1 MVIGMDHV
9 VETMEPM
16 SPVKKKGISGS
27 TLKMIAIITMF
38 IDHVGAVILERM
50 LMQRMEGVAIVGPR
64 FIMENAT
71 LYIADMVLRLIG
83 RLGFP
88 IFCFLLIEGFQHT
101 RNVTKYAVRLL
112 LFAIIS
118 ELPFDLGFC
127 GKPLHWGYQ
136 NVFFTLFIGLLVMIA
151 LDYVYKKLENQ
162 KVVRI
167 IVYVMVI
174 AIGMVIAEF
183 LKTDYSAIGV
193 LTISVMY
200 LFRHK
205 RMLETGL
212 GCAVLT
218 VLNPMEITSF
228 LMMLP
233 INWYNGE
240 RGWNIKWLF
249 YVFYPVHI
257 LVLFLI
263 AYAMGLGDVVMR

>member
-1 MVIGMDHV
+1 M
-9 VETMEPM
+9 
-16 SPVKKKGISGS
+16 
-27 TLKMIAIITMF
+27 
-38 IDHVGAVILERM
+38 
-50 LMQRMEGVAIVGPR
+50 
-64 FIMENAT
+64 
-71 LYIADMVLRLIG
+71 
-83 RLGFP
+83 
-88 IFCFLLIEGFQHT
+88 
-101 RNVTKYAVRLL
+101 
-112 LFAIIS
+112 
-118 ELPFDLGFC
+118 
-127 GKPLHWGYQ
+127 
-136 NVFFTLFIGLLVMIA
+136 
-151 LDYVYKKLENQ
+151 
-162 KVVRI
+162 
-167 IVYVMVI
+167 
-174 AIGMVIAEF
+174 
-183 LKTDYSAIGV
+183 KTDYSAIGV